1 MRSLETFN
9 KISADYKTL
18 VDKNQIISH
27 TLLEK
32 ERLFLALQEQSTTNK
47 NLAKI
52 QKEYDEKWEQGW
64 SGDSKDFLRQY
75 AHFNAA
81 ELTKIEADEAA
92 QRALVETMT
101 LKSQ

>member
-47 NLAKI
+47 NLDKV
-52 QKEYDEKWEQGW
+52 QKEYDEKWERGW
-64 SGDSKDFLRQY
+64 SDNKDFLRQY

-81 ELTKIEADEAA
+81 ELTKIVADEAA
-92 QRALVETMT
+92 QRALVETLT